1 MERDY
6 PGNADYSFKDMTEY
20 SLLVLFLRLSNSA
33 AISPLILHTFKR
45 LLCVTLV

>member
-20 SLLVLFLRLSNSA
+20 SLLVLLLRLSDGA
-33 AISPLILHTFKR
+33 AISPLVFHTFKR
-45 LLCVTLV
+45 LLCVILV